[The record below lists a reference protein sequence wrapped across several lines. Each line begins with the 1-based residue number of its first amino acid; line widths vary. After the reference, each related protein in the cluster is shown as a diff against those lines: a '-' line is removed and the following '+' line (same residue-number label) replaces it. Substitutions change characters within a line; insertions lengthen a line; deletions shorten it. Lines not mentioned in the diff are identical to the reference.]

1 MNRTQLYLA
10 GLLLVQIVLILI
22 FRSPF
27 TGASTDYESRA
38 LLPALDAITPS
49 QVEILGP
56 DEDSIKLTRR
66 DGAWGIDDLGGFPAD
81 GAKIEKIE
89 SMLDDLKNIRVRR
102 PVVSSTRYHASF
114 KVAADDHEARIRLWD
129 ESEGDPDVD
138 LIVGSSPN
146 FRTSHVR
153 LAGED
158 VVYEARGVSP
168 YDIRPAQSSWIDR
181 ELIDADETGVVGV
194 VVSNEAGSFE
204 LVKQEGIWTVSA
216 PAHVEDADLDQGK
229 VDSLVRAAADIRLD
243 DGTGP
248 VDDAAHGLAN
258 PAATL
263 VLRVQDAEGNLDE
276 TAAVREVT
284 VRIGDHPEDDESKR
298 YITRDGFG
306 FTGTTWESSV
316 RRLLEEKLEELYQ

>member
-10 GLLLVQIVLILI
+10 GLLLVQVVLILI

-27 TGASTDYESRA
+27 TGASTGYESRA

-66 DGAWGIDDLGGFPAD
+66 DGAWRIDDLGGFPAD
-81 GAKIEKIE
+81 GAKIE

-102 PVVSSTRYHASF
+102 PVVSSARYHASF

-129 ESEGDPDVD
+129 ESEGDPDID

-158 VVYEARGVSP
+158 LVYEARGVSP
-168 YDIRPAQSSWIDR
+168 YDLRPAQSSWIDR
-181 ELIDADETGVVGV
+181 ELLDADETGVVGV
-194 VVSNEAGSFE
+194 VLSNEAGSFE
-204 LVKQEGIWTVSA
+204 LAKQEGIWTVRA
-216 PAHVEDADLDQGK
+216 PELVEDADLDQGK
-229 VDSLVRAAADIRLD
+229 VDSLVRTAADIRLS

-263 VLRVQDAEGNLDE
+263 VLRIQDTEGNLDE
-276 TAAVREVT
+276 TSAVREVT
-284 VRIGDHPEDDESKR
+284 VRIGGNPGNDDSKR
-298 YITRDGFG
+298 YVTRDGLG
-306 FTGTTWESSV
+306 FTGTAWESSV